1 MSNNTLGKPFALGR
15 TAEMYAWG
23 NGHVLKLF
31 RDWCPPTWVE
41 HEARIAR
48 VVHTIGL
55 PVPAVGDLIQVN
67 GRRGIIYER
76 VRGRSMLQTIL
87 FQPWAMTRMARQLAE
102 LHAAM
107 HNLAAPDLPSQRQ
120 QLRSRIERVPT
131 LPADVRSAVLAA
143 LDQLPDGDRLCHND
157 FHPDNVMMTARGPII
172 IDWTDAMRGNP
183 LADVARTLLLF
194 EVGTPPQP
202 LLRMLID
209 LVRRQFRDVYLEHY
223 FRLRPEGRDQ
233 LAAWRPIIAAARLI
247 EDIPGERERL
257 IAQVRTCLS
266 LRS

>member
-1 MSNNTLGKPFALGR
+1 MSNNTLGKPFGLGR
-15 TAEMYAWG
+15 TAEVYAWG

-31 RDWCPPTWVE
+31 HDWCPPTWIE

-48 VVHTIGL
+48 VVQTIGL

-107 HNLAAPDLPSQRQ
+107 HDLAAPDLPSQRH
-120 QLRSRIERVPT
+120 QLHSRIERVST

-157 FHPDNVMMTARGPII
+157 FHPDNVMMTARGPTI

-183 LADVARTLLLF
+183 LADIARTLLLF

-209 LVRRQFRDVYLEHY
+209 LVRRQFRNVYLEHY

-266 LRS
+266 LHS